1 MPLVVA
7 TMVFSALV
15 LVVVVFQLALAA
27 GMPWGRLTWGGKFS
41 GTLPVY
47 MRVVALV
54 SAGLLVGFGL
64 IVSIRAGVMF
74 PEWQPM
80 SRTLIWVVVTYCALG
95 VLANAATPSRWERR
109 LWLPVVFGML
119 VSSVIVGMS

>member
-1 MPLVVA
+1 
-7 TMVFSALV
+7 
-15 LVVVVFQLALAA
+15 
-27 GMPWGRLTWGGKFS
+27 
-41 GTLPVY
+41 
-47 MRVVALV
+47 
-54 SAGLLVGFGL
+54 
-64 IVSIRAGVMF
+64 MF

-95 VLANAATPSRWERR
+95 VLANAATSSRWERR

>member
-1 MPLVVA
+1 
-7 TMVFSALV
+7 
-15 LVVVVFQLALAA
+15 
-27 GMPWGRLTWGGKFS
+27 
-41 GTLPVY
+41 
-47 MRVVALV
+47 
-54 SAGLLVGFGL
+54 
-64 IVSIRAGVMF
+64 MF

>member
-95 VLANAATPSRWERR
+95 VLANAATSSRWERR